1 MNIIYIKKRIKKL
14 LKSLFFATG
23 SADAE
28 FGDGYTSQ
36 YTVITEIGTETD
48 PNWATVQGQ
57 GSDFSNV
64 ITNAAVKSDGTAWV
78 WGGNSYYQ
86 LGLNDTLNRTL
97 PTQLGTDTNW
107 EHVEI
112 GNKYSIGLKTNGT
125 LWFWGRDSGHT
136 VPTQVGSDTDWN
148 FVSAGE
154 NNACAIKDDGT
165 IYFVGINDGKLG
177 DGHYTFLST
186 LTDIGSGIP
195 GRIKIISSNR
205 LAAYSGYFRLNILI
219 TEDGKLYLS
228 GFFGGQYYWQ
238 FTQIGSD
245 TDWEYVESASTS
257 RDRILLLKDDNT
269 LWCMG
274 DNSNKTLGLGND
286 TNTPESIT
294 TPVQIG
300 TDTDWVK
307 ISTGEYHCMGIKS
320 DGTLWAWGY
329 NNNGELGLGNTTT
342 QYEPTQVG
350 SGTDWESV
358 SCGTNHTIAIKTN
371 GTLWATGNNSN
382 GQFGRGNTTNS
393 TSFVQIGSGTD
404 WESVSAGTYKSFA
417 IKTDGTLWAA
427 GNNGF
432 YGTLGLGNTTWN
444 ITTFTKVGTDTNWS
458 RVISTN
464 DSTMALKTN
473 GTLWAWGYDSSKN
486 LVGGHYQNKSP
497 LQVGTDT
504 DWDDFSSAVSGAI
517 LIKNFTD
524 SQEVYGIGYNN
535 YGQLGLPGQ
544 GRYDTLTNTMSGSW
558 SKAYFT
564 QNGVVAIKS
573 DGSLWT
579 SGINSNGALAQG
591 NTNTYNG
598 FVRENS
604 NSTAWTGQVTMGG
617 YSRLAI
623 KSDGTLWAVG
633 NNYHGQLGLGN
644 TTQRTSYTKLGTETN
659 WKSVSTNG
667 SSTYATKTNGTLWA
681 WGYNNTGQLG
691 LGNTVNRTSPVQ
703 VGSATDWDSV
713 FTIRNRAYFLKTDGT
728 LWGIGNNE
736 GNYLGVD
743 GGTYSSSSFIN
754 SIENI
759 DDWEMI
765 SSVGSYSSA
774 GIRKDGTLWAW
785 GTNTN
790 GQLGLGN
797 TTSVGIPTQ
806 VGSGTDWKYVFSGYN
821 MMMAIKTDGTLWG
834 TGYQGWHLLGDGTNA
849 QYTSLTQIGSDT
861 NWGEKIDGSSQ
872 QNMALKSN
880 GTIWGW
886 GRASAAWG
894 DSGNTTRSTPTQE
907 SGGDTDWVDVS
918 ALNNGSIAL
927 KSNGTL
933 WSVGGANNYGQ
944 LGHGNTSTY
953 TTYTQIGTDTDWAK
967 ISTGEY
973 SCLAIKTD
981 GTLWAWGV
989 NTYGLLG
996 LGDTTNRT
1004 SPVQVGSGTDWK
1016 YIAAG
1021 YRNSYAIK
1029 TDGTL
1034 WAAGLSTG
1042 LGYSATVDSNIFV
1055 QVGTKNKWKYVS
1067 AKKMGYK
1074 VFASALSSG

>member
-28 FGDGYTSQ
+28 FGDGYTSY
-36 YTVITEIGTETD
+36 YTVITEIGSETD

-57 GSDFSNV
+57 GSDFQNV
-64 ITNAAVKSDGTAWV
+64 NTTGAVKSDGTAWV
-78 WGGNSYYQ
+78 WGQNTNYR
-86 LGLNDTLNRTL
+86 LGLDDTIDRYL

-107 EHVEI
+107 ENIEI
-112 GNKYSIGLKTNGT
+112 GNNYSIGLKTNGT
-125 LWFWGRDSGHT
+125 LWFWGSSTDYT
-136 VPTQVGSDTDWN
+136 VPTQVGSDTDWD

-154 NNACAIKDDGT
+154 GHACAIKDDGT
-165 IYFVGINDGKLG
+165 IYFVGFNDGRFG
-177 DGHYTFLST
+177 DGFKSYLAS
-186 LTDIGSGIP
+186 LTDLSSTFP
-195 GRIKIISSNR
+195 STVKVLSSNR
-205 LAAYSGYFRLNILI
+205 TSFSSFTSRLTALI
-219 TEDGKLYLS
+219 SEDGKLYIS
-228 GFFGGQYYWQ
+228 GYFAEQYYWQ
-238 FTQIGSD
+238 YTQVGSD
-245 TDWEYVESASTS
+245 TDWEYVELASA
-257 RDRILLLKDDNT
+257 DRILLLKDDNT

-274 DNSNKTLGLGND
+274 SNPDSTPLGLGNN
-286 TNTPESIT
+286 TNSPIT
-294 TPVQIG
+294 TPTQIG
-300 TDTDWVK
+300 TDTDWAK
-307 ISTGEYHCMGIKS
+307 ISISHSHCMGIKT
-320 DGTLWAWGY
+320 DGTLWAWGS
-329 NNNGELGLGNTTT
+329 NNNGQLGLGDTTNRT
-342 QYEPTQVG
+342 SPVQVG
-350 SGTDWESV
+350 SGTDWEYV
-358 SCGTNHTIAIKTN
+358 SSGYYFTMAIKTD
-371 GTLWATGNNSN
+371 GTLWAAGSNGN
-382 GQFGRGNTTNS
+382 GQFGRGNTTSS

-404 WESVSAGTYKSFA
+404 WESVTAGTFKCFG

-427 GNNGF
+427 GNNG
-432 YGTLGLGNTTWN
+432 YVGPLGLGNTTFN

-458 RVISTN
+458 KVISAYDT
-464 DSTMALKTN
+464 TIALKTN
-473 GTLWAWGYDSSKN
+473 GTMWAWGNDSLTN
-486 LVGGHYQNKSP
+486 LIGGNYQNTTP
-497 LQVGTDT
+497 VQVGTDT
-504 DWDDFSSAVSGAI
+504 DWDDFSSSPRYAF
-517 LIKNFTD
+517 LIKNYTD
-524 SQEVYGIGYNN
+524 SQEIYASGSNN
-535 YGQLGLPGQ
+535 AGQLGLPGKGQ
-544 GRYDTLTNTMSGSW
+544 YDTLTNTMSGSW

-564 QNGVVAIKS
+564 QNSVVAVKS

-579 SGINSNGALAQG
+579 SGYNYNGALAQG
-591 NTNTYNG
+591 NTNNTYIG

-617 YSRLAI
+617 NSRLAI

-633 NNYHGQLGLGN
+633 NNNSGQLGLGN
-644 TTQRTSYTKLGTETN
+644 TTQRTSYTKVGTDTN

-667 SSTYATKTNGTLWA
+667 GSTYATKTNGTLWA
-681 WGYNNTGQLG
+681 WGYNAQGQLG
-691 LGNTVNRTSPVQ
+691 LGNTTNRTSPVQ
-703 VGSATDWDSV
+703 VGSDTDWDSV

-728 LWGIGNNE
+728 LWGIGNND
-736 GNYLGVD
+736 GNYLGIV
-743 GGTYSSSSFIN
+743 GGTYSSFSFIN

-765 SSVGSYSSA
+765 SSVGTYSSA

-785 GTNTN
+785 GSNSN

-797 TTSVGIPTQ
+797 TTSVSIPTQ
-806 VGSGTDWKYVFSGYN
+806 VGSGTDWKYVFPGYN

-849 QYTSLTQIGSDT
+849 QYTSLTQIGTDT
-861 NWGEKIDGSSQ
+861 NWEKIDGSSQ
-872 QNMALKSN
+872 QNMAVKSN

-886 GRASAAWG
+886 GRNSAAWG
-894 DSGNTTRSTPTQE
+894 DSGSTTRSTPTQE

-933 WSVGGANNYGQ
+933 WSAGSVNNYGQ
-944 LGHGNTSTY
+944 LGHGNTSAY

-967 ISTGEY
+967 ISTGEF

-989 NTYGLLG
+989 NSYGLLG

-1016 YIAAG
+1016 YISAG

-1034 WAAGLSTG
+1034 WAAGFKDG
-1042 LGYSATVDSNIFV
+1042 LGTSATVNSDIFI

-1074 VFASALSSG
+1074 TFASALSSE